1 MRDILPTLA
10 RWQADGRRVA
20 IATVVERRGSAP
32 RDPGATLAL
41 NDLGEIAGSVTGGC
55 VEPAVIREAQEV
67 LDGGPARLREYGIA
81 DDEALEIG
89 LSCGGTVGILIA
101 ELDTTVVPALDEA
114 ARSDRPAALT
124 LTASGERIGEQRLH
138 DGSAGPVARLLAG
151 GESALA
157 DVDGDAVFVHSL
169 APRPAMYIFGAIDHA
184 SALARVGK
192 LLGYRVTVCDAR
204 AKFVTPARFPEADE
218 LAVDWPDEYLRS
230 APVDSR
236 TVICVLTH
244 DEKFDVPALIA
255 ALATPA
261 VYIGAMG
268 SKVTTADREERL
280 RAEGV
285 GDAELAR
292 IHAPIGLAIGARSPE
307 EVAVAI
313 GAEIVEATAAL
324 RRAAAAESGAVS
336 LLS

>member
-1 MRDILPTLA
+1 MDN
-10 RWQADGRRVA
+10 RRIA

-32 RDPGATLAL
+32 RDPGASLAL

-55 VEPAVIREAQEV
+55 VEPSVIREAQEV

-81 DDEALEIG
+81 DDEAFEVG

-101 ELDTTVVPALDEA
+101 ELDTTLLPALDDA
-114 ARSDRPAALT
+114 IRSDRPAALT
-124 LTASGERIGEQRLH
+124 LTASGEHIGAQRLH
-138 DGSAGPVARLLAG
+138 DGVEGPVARLLAA

-157 DVDGDAVFVHSL
+157 DVDGATAFVHSL
-169 APRPAMYIFGAIDHA
+169 LPRPQMYIFGAIDHA

-204 AKFVTPARFPEADE
+204 ARFVTPARFPEADE
-218 LAVDWPDEYLRS
+218 LVVEWPDRFLRS
-230 APVDSR
+230 APVDAR
-236 TVICVLTH
+236 TAICVLTH
-244 DEKFDVPALIA
+244 DEKFDVPAIVA
-255 ALATPA
+255 ALETPA
-261 VYIGAMG
+261 AYIGAMG

-285 GDAELAR
+285 GDADIAR
-292 IHAPIGLAIGARSPE
+292 IHAPIGIAIGARSPE

-313 GAEIVEATAAL
+313 GAQIVEATASA
-324 RRAAAAESGAVS
+324 RRSTMADSGVVS
-336 LLS
+336 VLT